1 MASTTVADCSAQPY
15 CTAPG
20 QKLAYKNQFVVQW
33 NNQLP
38 PLTTESLVTVAV
50 YSIYDPNTP
59 IYQTTGVSNL
69 NGQITLKP
77 DASWFSRYTGNN
89 NATGEDQPI
98 FFAAYLQGNDPPPLS
113 SMLRLQLTATPEQYR
128 EIQAVLNPVT
138 TLSNISPEILPS
150 SAPSTASTMASS
162 SSSTNSNSNSNI
174 SNINSSSSSN
184 NSIINISLSKGE
196 ESAFTGTMVSD
207 VDTSSA
213 NDSMSTNV
221 DPFTS
226 TTTSMVTTSV
236 TVSTQSTLT
245 ATPTEPADANARGR
259 HGLSGGAIAGIVI
272 GSLIG
277 LLLILLLLLLPLYR
291 RRQRRQHLLAKS
303 DEMSAAGTSTSMS
316 AFAGNGRESAA
327 TSPLALAA
335 GATGAA
341 ATLGFNEKRISP
353 SDLPL
358 LLAGKPNNS
367 FTSHDSSLADQNAN
381 QVSTTAYQPLTLE
394 SPRILMNMPQSTR
407 SRPLEP
413 SPLRSPDPILSSDDA
428 RQIGDSFRD
437 ALRKPPSSEDDSEEP
452 RGRDSMLQELDDELG
467 EEEDPGWRERV
478 ASARMHRELEQ
489 EASVIRSV
497 AMRAHGSDYSQSR
510 PATSQSEDSA
520 PSPLSPN

>member
-20 QKLAYKNQFVVQW
+20 QKLAYNNQFVVQW

-89 NATGEDQPI
+89 DATGEDQAI
-98 FFAAYLQGNDPPPLS
+98 FFAAYLQGNAPPPLS

-138 TLSNISPEILPS
+138 TQSNISPEILPS
-150 SAPSTASTMASS
+150 SAPSTASTIA
-162 SSSTNSNSNSNI
+162 SSSTNSN
-174 SNINSSSSSN
+174 INSSSSN
-184 NSIINISLSKGE
+184 NSIINISSSKEE

-213 NDSMSTNV
+213 KDSMSTNV
-221 DPFTS
+221 DPLTS

-245 ATPTEPADANARGR
+245 STPTEPADANAHGR

-316 AFAGNGRESAA
+316 AFAGNGRDSAA

-335 GATGAA
+335 GAAGAA

-381 QVSTTAYQPLTLE
+381 QASATAYQPLTLE